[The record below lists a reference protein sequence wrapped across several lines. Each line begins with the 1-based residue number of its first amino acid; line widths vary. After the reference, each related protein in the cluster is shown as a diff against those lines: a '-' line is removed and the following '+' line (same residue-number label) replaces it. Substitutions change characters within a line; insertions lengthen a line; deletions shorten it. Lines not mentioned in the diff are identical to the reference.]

1 MHCVS
6 EQEHRYIL
14 DTVDEAYRDMCPFNF
29 MQHSFFFFFL
39 HLLYSKSIIHYFCL
53 YIITLSQSNVYEQKL
68 TGWLSWLTDNRHG
81 FLISWRMSTVFLSF
95 TELSLRK
102 KSQDQMPWRISGGQ
116 KQGCVIPEW
125 SSKFSLLE
133 HGPYQ

>member
-14 DTVDEAYRDMCPFNF
+14 DTVDEAYRDMGPFNF
-29 MQHSFFFFFL
+29 MQHLFL
-39 HLLYSKSIIHYFCL
+39 HLLYSKSIIIHYFCL
-53 YIITLSQSNVYEQKL
+53 FIITLCQSNVYEQQL
-68 TGWLSWLTDNRHG
+68 TGWLSWLTEANRHG
-81 FLISWRMSTVFLSF
+81 LLISWRMSAVFLSF
-95 TELSLRK
+95 TYTFLSLRK
-102 KSQDQMPWRISGGQ
+102 SEDQMPWENFRRA